1 MKNKIISDIKFL
13 SLGLNELIIDI
24 PLEDITFHSI
34 ELVEGNQIILHRI
47 LEELDIEYDFDD
59 LDKVDKSKIHSLISG
74 FMK

>member
-1 MKNKIISDIKFL
+1 VKNKIISDIKFL

-47 LEELDIEYDFDD
+47 LEDLDIEYDFDD
-59 LDKVDKSKIHSLISG
+59 LDEVDKSKINSLISG

>member
-1 MKNKIISDIKFL
+1 
-13 SLGLNELIIDI
+13 LGLNELIIDI

-47 LEELDIEYDFDD
+47 LEDLDIEYDFDD
-59 LDKVDKSKIHSLISG
+59 LDKVDKSKINSLISG

>member
-1 MKNKIISDIKFL
+1 VKNKIISDIKFL

-47 LEELDIEYDFDD
+47 LEDLDIEYDFDD

>member
-47 LEELDIEYDFDD
+47 LEDLDIEYDFDD
-59 LDKVDKSKIHSLISG
+59 LDEVDKSKINSLISG

>member
-47 LEELDIEYDFDD
+47 LEDLDIEYDFDD

>member
-1 MKNKIISDIKFL
+1 VKNKIISDIKFL